1 MGHGE
6 GRKAEKNIQRKEEVE
21 TGEKSSG
28 AKKRKRIKAA
38 SPAKWEEKGK
48 QLPPGAQSHRG
59 DEAPVLRLL
68 P

>member
-1 MGHGE
+1 MGQGE

-28 AKKRKRIKAA
+28 AKKSKRMKAA
-38 SPAKWEEKGK
+38 SPAIWEGRGK

-59 DEAPVLRLL
+59 DEAPVLRPL